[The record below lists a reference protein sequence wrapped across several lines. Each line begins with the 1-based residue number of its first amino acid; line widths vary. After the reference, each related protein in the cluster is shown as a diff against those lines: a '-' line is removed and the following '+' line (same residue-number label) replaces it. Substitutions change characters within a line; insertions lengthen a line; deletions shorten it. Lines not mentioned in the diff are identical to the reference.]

1 MPRRHH
7 HLLLALAMFIAGC
20 ASATHRS
27 AEGVATESTSP
38 PTTAATTQPA
48 DPKSLL
54 TLKEMEP
61 VPQLATPATPA
72 TQPTTRPALDALEL
86 YGKARDAMT
95 RGQRYT
101 AITLLEKAIAI
112 DPDSYNL

>member
-7 HLLLALAMFIAGC
+7 HLLLALAIFTVGC
-20 ASATHRS
+20 ASAMRPP
-27 AEGVATESTSP
+27 ADRASTNLTPP

-61 VPQLATPATPA
+61 VPQLATPATAPS
-72 TQPTTRPALDALEL
+72 TRPSLDALEL

-101 AITLLEKAIAI
+101 AITLLEKAI
-112 DPDSYNL
+112 